1 MINLC
6 HFSINHLVWLVWCVD
21 YSNVMIV
28 INSIEF
34 NQINGAVVLS
44 CFNFMVLAG
53 FICTCI
59 WIDGWKLN
67 DRIHTI
73 NMVVVSIHLELISI
87 FTFNYWKHNLRS
99 RLQYIGVYINMTG
112 GGALIF
118 QCQTS
123 CQRYAG
129 SKKKNR

>member
-1 MINLC
+1 
-6 HFSINHLVWLVWCVD
+6 
-21 YSNVMIV
+21 
-28 INSIEF
+28 
-34 NQINGAVVLS
+34 
-44 CFNFMVLAG
+44 
-53 FICTCI
+53 
-59 WIDGWKLN
+59 
-67 DRIHTI
+67 
-73 NMVVVSIHLELISI
+73 MVVVSIHLELISI

-129 SKKKNR
+129 SEKKEPIEKKTTMNEQKCKWREIKIIEKENVF